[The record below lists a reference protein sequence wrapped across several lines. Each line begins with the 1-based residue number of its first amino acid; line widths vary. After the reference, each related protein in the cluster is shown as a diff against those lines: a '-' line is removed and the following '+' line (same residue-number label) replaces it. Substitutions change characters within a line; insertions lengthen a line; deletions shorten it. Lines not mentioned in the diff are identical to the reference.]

1 MLPLRN
7 LFQKENYLSFW
18 KNCSAKE
25 RKILII
31 LIIVFFASSF
41 SLFLSFYYQHTSLQP
56 FPGGK
61 TTFGL
66 VGEITTLNPILT
78 NFDNAESSLI
88 SLIYPSLLKT
98 DGQGN
103 YQSDI
108 LKEWYFLEDGRSLRI
123 ILKDNIF
130 WQDGKKITTDD
141 IAFTIQ
147 KITDPETNSPL
158 SPSWQGITIKVYDQQ
173 IIEFFLKEPYAFFER
188 NLANLKIIP
197 KHIWEE
203 ISPQNYRLS
212 EYNFFPIGAGPF
224 KVEKF
229 QKDKNGRIAS
239 CSLKANENYFGKKP
253 YLKEINFKFYQ
264 NYQQAY
270 QALKKGKIDSLFNLS
285 AKNSQE
291 NFSKKKI
298 YQVIVPRFYG
308 IFFNSQEE
316 EILNIP
322 EIREA
327 LSLATPKKKI
337 IDEVFGGKAKLVNTP
352 FIEGMEG
359 YDKEFQKENF
369 NLEKAKEIIQKL
381 REEDK
386 IPEKLEIQIVMPQ
399 GAEFFQMAN
408 ILREEWQKIGFEIKI
423 ETKEMKFLKEEN
435 IAPRNYQ
442 AILIGQMLNL
452 QPDLFGFWHSSQKFD
467 PGLNISLFDNEEAD
481 EAIEKIRQT
490 FDKEERRKYHL
501 KFQEIFLKEKP
512 AIFLFSPNFYFLVPR
527 SLKGINL
534 EKVDYPFEIFN
545 QANQWYLKEI
555 RK

>member
-1 MLPLRN
+1 MLPLKN

-25 RKILII
+25 RKAFII
-31 LIIVFFASSF
+31 LTIVFFASSL
-41 SLFLSFYYQHTSLQP
+41 SLLLSFYYQHTSLQP

-61 TTFGL
+61 ITFGL
-66 VGEITTLNPILT
+66 VGEVTTLNPILT

-108 LKEWYFLEDGRSLRI
+108 LKEWNFLEDGRSLRI

-158 SPSWQGITIKVYDQQ
+158 SPSWQGITVKVYDQQ
-173 IIEFFLKEPYAFFER
+173 IIEFFLKEPYVFFER

-212 EYNFFPIGAGPF
+212 EYNFFPVGAGPF

-229 QKDKNGRIAS
+229 QKDKNGRIVS
-239 CSLKANENYFGKKP
+239 YTLKPNENYFGKKP

-291 NFSKKKI
+291 NFLKKKI

-308 IFFNSQEE
+308 IFFNPQEE

-337 IDEVFGGKAKLVNTP
+337 IDEVFEGKAELVNTP

-408 ILREEWQKIGFEIKI
+408 ILKEEWQKIGFEVKI

-490 FDKEERRKYHL
+490 FDKEERRKYYL

>member
-1 MLPLRN
+1 MLPLKN

-25 RKILII
+25 RKVFII
-31 LIIVFFASSF
+31 LTIVFFASSL
-41 SLFLSFYYQHTSLQP
+41 SLLLSFYYQHTSLQP

-61 TTFGL
+61 ITFGL
-66 VGEITTLNPILT
+66 VGEVTTLNPILT
-78 NFDNAESSLI
+78 NFDNAESSLV

-98 DGQGN
+98 DGRGN

-108 LKEWYFLEDGRSLRI
+108 LKEWNFLEDGRSLRI

-158 SPSWQGITIKVYDQQ
+158 SPSWQGITVKVYDQQ
-173 IIEFFLKEPYAFFER
+173 IIEFFLKEPYVFFER

-212 EYNFFPIGAGPF
+212 EYNFFPVGAGPF

-229 QKDKNGRIAS
+229 QKDKNGRIVS
-239 CSLKANENYFGKKP
+239 YTLKPNENYFGKKP

-291 NFSKKKI
+291 NFLKKKI

-308 IFFNSQEE
+308 IFFNPQEE

-337 IDEVFGGKAKLVNTP
+337 IDEVFEGKAELVNTP

-408 ILREEWQKIGFEIKI
+408 ILKEEWQKIGFEVKI

-481 EAIEKIRQT
+481 EVIEKIRQT
-490 FDKEERRKYHL
+490 FDKEERRKYYL

>member
-1 MLPLRN
+1 MLPLKN

-18 KNCSAKE
+18 KNCSAEE
-25 RKILII
+25 RKAFII
-31 LIIVFFASSF
+31 LTIVFFASSL
-41 SLFLSFYYQHTSLQP
+41 SLLLSFYYQHTSLQP

-61 TTFGL
+61 ITFGL
-66 VGEITTLNPILT
+66 VGEVTTLNPILT

-108 LKEWYFLEDGRSLRI
+108 LKEWNFLEDGRSLRI

-158 SPSWQGITIKVYDQQ
+158 SPSWQGITVKVYDQQ
-173 IIEFFLKEPYAFFER
+173 IIEFFLKEPYVFFER

-212 EYNFFPIGAGPF
+212 EYNFFPVGAGPF

-229 QKDKNGRIAS
+229 QKDKNGRIVS
-239 CSLKANENYFGKKP
+239 YTLKPNENYFGKKP

-291 NFSKKKI
+291 NFLKKKI

-308 IFFNSQEE
+308 IFFNPQEE

-337 IDEVFGGKAKLVNTP
+337 IDEVFEGKAELVNTP

-408 ILREEWQKIGFEIKI
+408 ILKEEWQKIGFEVKI

-481 EAIEKIRQT
+481 EVIEKIRQT
-490 FDKEERRKYHL
+490 FDKEERRKYYL

-527 SLKGINL
+527 SLKGIEL